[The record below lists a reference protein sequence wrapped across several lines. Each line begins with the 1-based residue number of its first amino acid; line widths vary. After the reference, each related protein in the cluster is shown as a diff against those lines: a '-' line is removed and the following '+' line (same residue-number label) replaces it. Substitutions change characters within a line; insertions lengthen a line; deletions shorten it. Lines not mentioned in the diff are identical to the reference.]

1 MGKGTEGPTLIP
13 ERIVPGTPEWEAFY
27 HEHEQRYHFFA
38 ERFVGLDVLD
48 AACGVGYGSALIAR
62 SGAKS
67 VVGIDIDSQTVA
79 YAREHFAH
87 PRVAFAEGSAEQLSQ
102 LGQTFDVVV
111 SFETIEHLR
120 QPARFLTE
128 VRRVLRPGGLFICST
143 PNRDF
148 ARKEGKNV
156 NPYHLS
162 EMSFAEFSAA
172 FAEHFHIEEQYHQSH
187 TEAFLRHVQMVE
199 ELNRVAKIV
208 RFSKLLRLE
217 NWLRRLVGKEQWQ
230 TAPPAGNLTRAVPGD
245 YVIQRLDQ
253 PLSRHLVFILTGRPR
268 K

>member
-1 MGKGTEGPTLIP
+1 MSLIP
-13 ERIVPGTPEWEAFY
+13 ERLVPGTLEWELFY
-27 HEHEQRYHFFA
+27 HEHEQRYRFFA

-67 VVGIDIDSQTVA
+67 VVGIDIDAQTVA
-79 YAREHFAH
+79 YAREHFAR
-87 PRVAFAEGSAEQLSQ
+87 PRVTFAQSSAEQLTQ

-120 QPARFLTE
+120 EPARFIAE

-148 ARKEGKNV
+148 AGKEEKNA

-162 EMSFAEFSAA
+162 EMTFAEFSAA
-172 FAEHFHIEEQYHQSH
+172 FAEHFRIEEQYHQSH
-187 TEAFLRHVQMVE
+187 SEAFCRHLQVVE
-199 ELNRVAKIV
+199 ELNRIAKLV

-217 NWLRRLVGKEQWQ
+217 NALRRLLGKETWR
-230 TAPPAGNLTRAVPGD
+230 TEAPAANLTRAVPGD
-245 YVIQRLDQ
+245 FVIE
-253 PLSRHLVFILTGRPR
+253 PLEKPLGRHLTFILTGRPR
-268 K
+268 Q

>member
-1 MGKGTEGPTLIP
+1 MVP
-13 ERIVPGTPEWEAFY
+13 ERLIPGTPEWETFY
-27 HEHEQRYHFFA
+27 HEHEQRYRFFA

-48 AACGVGYGSALIAR
+48 AACGVGYGTALIAR

-87 PRVAFAEGSAEQLSQ
+87 PRVSYAEASAEQLSQ
-102 LGQTFDVVV
+102 LEQSFDLVV

-120 QPARFLTE
+120 EPARFLSE

-148 ARKEGKNV
+148 AGKEAKNA
-156 NPYHLS
+156 NPFHLS

-172 FAEHFHIEEQYHQSH
+172 FAEQFHIEEQYHQSH
-187 TEAFLRHVQMVE
+187 SEAFLRHVQMVE
-199 ELNRVAKIV
+199 EL
-208 RFSKLLRLE
+208 
-217 NWLRRLVGKEQWQ
+217 
-230 TAPPAGNLTRAVPGD
+230 
-245 YVIQRLDQ
+245 
-253 PLSRHLVFILTGRPR
+253 
-268 K
+268 

>member
-1 MGKGTEGPTLIP
+1 LIP
-13 ERIVPGTPEWEAFY
+13 ERLIPGTPDWEAFH
-27 HEHEQRYHFFA
+27 HEHEQRYRFFA
-38 ERFVGLDVLD
+38 ERYVGLDVLD
-48 AACGVGYGSALIAR
+48 AACGVGYGSAVIAR

-67 VVGIDIDSQTVA
+67 VVGIDVDAQTVA

-87 PRVAFAEGSAEQLSQ
+87 PRVAFAEANAEQLAQ

-120 QPARFLTE
+120 EPIRFLAE
-128 VRRVLRPGGLFICST
+128 VRRVLRPGGRFICST

-148 ARKEGKNV
+148 AGKEAKNA

-172 FAEHFHIEEQYHQSH
+172 FAEHFSIEEQYHQSH

-199 ELNRVAKIV
+199 ELQRVAKLV
-208 RFSKLLRLE
+208 RFSKMLRLE
-217 NWLRRLVGKEQWQ
+217 NWVRRLLGKEPWQ
-230 TAPPAGNLTRAVPGD
+230 TEPPAANLTRAVPGD
-245 YVIQRLDQ
+245 FVIERLDQ
-253 PLSRHLVFILTGRPR
+253 PLGRHLVFILTGRPR